1 MALPGAAVL
10 QAAEEIPERK
20 GKGRKEKTTLVH
32 APETA
37 VGAFASS
44 WFSNVLLYAVTS
56 EPERTEGDPAY
67 DVVFDGGCG
76 DEESRSLNGSRPAV
90 SQSGAY
96 LNVLAGCVPL
106 PAGEGRAG
114 GRGWTSVRNAA
125 RLWTVSAL
133 GWAVG
138 VRRSIWYAFVLPSPS
153 GEALSRVLE
162 EVGEGGRVEVEVGAV
177 FGTEEWRRA
186 EEVLRKGEG
195 GGVVVVKVR

>member
-1 MALPGAAVL
+1 VALPGAAVL

-114 GRGWTSVRNAA
+114 GRGWRGWTSVRNAVYLDCG
-125 RLWTVSAL
+125 RS
-133 GWAVG
+133 
-138 VRRSIWYAFVLPSPS
+138 RRSA
-153 GEALSRVLE
+153 
-162 EVGEGGRVEVEVGAV
+162 GRSE
-177 FGTEEWRRA
+177 
-186 EEVLRKGEG
+186 
-195 GGVVVVKVR
+195 